1 VPEDSDSEFK
11 SPVLDLQGGLWV
23 FRESS
28 KILIASDQFFLS
40 YVKNTRGGQIAPP
53 PGGIGLKLKKA
64 DKDKSSYKE
73 N

>member
-1 VPEDSDSEFK
+1 VPEDSDSEYK

-28 KILIASDQFFLS
+28 KILIASDQGRIKRNPL
-40 YVKNTRGGQIAPP
+40 
-53 PGGIGLKLKKA
+53 PGGIGLKLKNA